1 MPGCNEVPAGGFQ
14 LYSAVLR
21 RKGAFV
27 GRTGRRRT
35 VRQTGGQTGSQTGR
49 QTSRGRQ
56 RWTADDAADKRSTE
70 ESTGDAGRMG
80 VRLLSEVEELQALL
94 ASAGVFIVTGVT
106 KSGTTWLQRML
117 DRKSTRLNSSQ

>member
-1 MPGCNEVPAGGFQ
+1 MIRRHPICNLTDNLLPYTP
-14 LYSAVLR
+14 L
-21 RKGAFV
+21 V
-27 GRTGRRRT
+27 G
-35 VRQTGGQTGSQTGR
+35 SR